1 MSNQILVITPP
12 RCGTHLLV
20 NSISTTLGYDSR
32 IWPAV
37 NDEMYD
43 SEIFR
48 TDKAVIGTHVRS
60 NNKKFFEFAQ
70 GKKIIT
76 ADRHPLAVAV
86 SMVAVYKIGYGNSWP
101 SLIEYDTKKLA
112 KAPINSEEFINFVTS
127 DFFKEFRKI
136 RTDWE
141 QYGICVN
148 FENIFNE
155 NSSDMAKLTNY
166 LGVKIQKAS
175 IEETGKKYTK
185 TPYIS
190 FTSDPY
196 LWKNVV
202 SEETIESIKDHFPDY
217 DMNTNCKDS
226 SIGNQTFFNL
236 I

>member
-20 NSISTTLGYDSR
+20 NSISNSFGYESK

-37 NDEMYD
+37 NKEMY
-43 SEIFR
+43 SNEIFNM
-48 TDKAVIGTHVRS
+48 DNSVIGTHVRS
-60 NNKKFFEFAQ
+60 NDKKFFEFAQ

-86 SMVAVYKIGYGNSWP
+86 SMVCVYKIGYGKSWP
-101 SLIEYDTKKLA
+101 NIIEYDTKKLS

-136 RTDWE
+136 KTDWE
-141 QYGICVN
+141 QYGISVN
-148 FENIFNE
+148 FENIFDE
-155 NSSDMAKLTNY
+155 NSDDMLKLNDF
-166 LGVKIQKAS
+166 LGIKIQKAS
-175 IEETGKKYTK
+175 VEDTSKKYTN
-185 TPYIS
+185 TPYIT
-190 FTSDPY
+190 FTSDPF
-196 LWKNVV
+196 LWKNII
-202 SEETIESIKDHFPDY
+202 SEETINSIKDYFPGY